1 MDLNFSKVSMTKQE
15 IEYVKALN
23 LSPKME
29 ALIKHPTYTDFWGI
43 QYNWTNTEEGWYI
56 SYEKI

>member
-29 ALIKHPTYTDFWGI
+29 ALIKHPTYTDFGEFNTIGQILKKDGI
-43 QYNWTNTEEGWYI
+43 L
-56 SYEKI
+56 

>member
-15 IEYVKALN
+15 IEYVKTLN

-29 ALIKHPTYTDFWGI
+29 ALIEPKSLERSPAVRGL
-43 QYNWTNTEEGWYI
+43 
-56 SYEKI
+56 